1 MKLELIRTTKTEKS
15 TSGKLL
21 INGVFFCYTL
31 EDVERTEKI
40 YGKTAIPTGTYKVI
54 ISYSPRFKKQMPLL
68 LNVPNYL
75 GVRIHTGNK
84 AEDTEGCILV
94 GETKEP
100 DFIGKSKVAYKK
112 LMSILNKASI
122 TEEITIKIS

>member
-1 MKLELIRTTKTEKS
+1 
-15 TSGKLL
+15 
-21 INGVFFCYTL
+21 
-31 EDVERTEKI
+31 
-40 YGKTAIPTGTYKVI
+40 
-54 ISYSPRFKKQMPLL
+54 MPLL

-100 DFIGKSKVAYKK
+100 DFIGKSKVTYKK
-112 LMSILNKASI
+112 LMSILKKASI